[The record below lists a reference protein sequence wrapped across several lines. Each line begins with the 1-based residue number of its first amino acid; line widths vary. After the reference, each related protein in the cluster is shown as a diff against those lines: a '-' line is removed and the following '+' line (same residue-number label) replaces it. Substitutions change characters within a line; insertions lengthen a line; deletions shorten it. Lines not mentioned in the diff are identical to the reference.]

1 MTPPLTFQWDGEAM
15 VPASQYWAHKA
26 DEEYVI
32 GQTYRLVEPVERSGE
47 SHRHYFA
54 ALHDAWANLPDH
66 IAEQFPSSEHLRK
79 FALIKCGFYDQT
91 SYSAQS
97 DGEAAR
103 VHALLAHDE
112 FAIVTIDGQTV
123 TRFTPKSQSMKA
135 MGKRKFQES
144 KQAVLDY
151 VADLIGV
158 KPEELAANAGRAA

>member
-1 MTPPLTFQWDGEAM
+1 MTAPLTFRWEGDCF
-15 VPASQYWAHKA
+15 VPASKFMAGRA
-26 DEEYVI
+26 DQEFVI
-32 GQTYRLVEPVERSGE
+32 GQTYRLVEHHERSGE

-54 ALHDAWANLPDH
+54 ALHDAWANLPDAA
-66 IAEQFPSSEHLRK
+66 AEQFPSSEHLRK

-91 SYSAQS
+91 TYSAQS
-97 DGEAAR
+97 DGEASR

-112 FAIVTIDGQTV
+112 FAIVTIDGHTV
-123 TRFTPKSQSMKA
+123 TRYTAKSQSMKA

-151 VADLIGV
+151 VADLIRV